1 MILLTFNILNIEA
14 ADQNAVEISD
24 EERLKITEDNTKAI
38 LRILDIHD
46 IKASFFVEISIAEKL
61 HNLIK
66 AISSK
71 GHEIAFY
78 NKDSSLQQIEET
90 KKNIQDL
97 LEKQIRGIRQKDF
110 KQPQDRLKLLEFNYV
125 SNIDNANILFPF
137 KRLKR
142 NTEITEEDGLS
153 IVPESISP
161 YFQLPYNDFMFQILP
176 MKYYRNMVFETLKN
190 DDFVLVYI
198 NSWQFTDFKK
208 YKFDIPY
215 YRSLFSGRK
224 MEDKLDALLTWIN
237 ENDMATSR
245 MKDYIF

>member
-14 ADQNAVEISD
+14 EAKNSIIFSD
-24 EERLKITEDNTKAI
+24 EERLKITEDNTKAV

-46 IKASFFVEISIAEKL
+46 IKASFFIEISIAEKL
-61 HNLIK
+61 QNLIK

-78 NKDSSLQQIEET
+78 NLNSDLQKIEEV

-97 LEKQIRGIRQKDF
+97 LEKQIRGIRQKDI
-110 KQPQDRLKLLEFNYV
+110 KLPQENLKLLEFNYV
-125 SNIDNANILFPF
+125 SNIDNADILFPF

-142 NTEITEEDGLS
+142 DTVINEEDGLS

-161 YFQLPYNDFMFQILP
+161 YSQLPYNDFVFQILP
-176 MKYYRNMVFETLKN
+176 TKYYQSMVFETLKN
-190 DDFVLVYI
+190 DDFVLIYL

-208 YKFDIPY
+208 YRFEIPF
-215 YRSLFSGRK
+215 YRSLFSGKK

>member
-1 MILLTFNILNIEA
+1 MILFTFNIINIEA
-14 ADQNAVEISD
+14 ETKNGLQITD

-46 IKASFFVEISIAEKL
+46 VKASFFVEISITEKL
-61 HNLIK
+61 KNLIK
-66 AISSK
+66 AISSQ

-78 NKDSSLQQIEET
+78 NKNSSLQEIEDV
-90 KKNIQDL
+90 KKNTQNL
-97 LEKQIRGIRQKDF
+97 LEKQIRGIRQKDINL
-110 KQPQDRLKLLEFNYV
+110 PQENLKLLEFNYV

-153 IVPESISP
+153 IIPESISP

-176 MKYYRNMVFETLKN
+176 MKYYKNMVFETLKN
-190 DDFVLVYI
+190 DDFVLIYL

-208 YKFDIPY
+208 YQFDIPY

>member
-1 MILLTFNILNIEA
+1 MILLTFNILNNEA
-14 ADQNAVEISD
+14 DAKNSTQISD

-61 HNLIK
+61 QNLIK

-78 NKDSSLQQIEET
+78 NLDSTLQEIEDA
-90 KKNIQDL
+90 KKNIQDI
-97 LEKQIRGIRQKDF
+97 LEKQVRGIRQKDC
-110 KQPQDRLKLLEFNYV
+110 KLPQENLKSLEFNYV
-125 SNIDNANILFPF
+125 SNIDNADILFPF

-190 DDFVLVYI
+190 DDFVLIYI

-208 YKFDIPY
+208 YRFDIPF
-215 YRSLFSGRK
+215 YRSLFSGKK
-224 MEDKLDALLTWIN
+224 MEDKLDALLSWIN

>member
-1 MILLTFNILNIEA
+1 MVLLTFNIINVN
-14 ADQNAVEISD
+14 ADCKNEVRISND
-24 EERLKITEDNTKAI
+24 EKVKITIDNTKAI

-46 IKASFFVEISIAEKL
+46 IKVSFFVEISLTEKL
-61 HNLIK
+61 HDLIK

-78 NKDSSLQQIEET
+78 NKNSNSKEIENA
-90 KKNIQDL
+90 KKSVQEL
-97 LEKQIRGIRQKDF
+97 LEKQIKGIRQKDV
-110 KQPQDRLKLLEFNYV
+110 KLNHEDLKFLEFNYV

-142 NTEITEEDGLS
+142 NTEIIEEEGIS

-161 YFQLPYNDFMFQILP
+161 YSQLPYNDFVFQMLP
-176 MKYYRNMVFETLKN
+176 MNYYESMVFETLKK
-190 DDFVLVYI
+190 DDFVLIYL
-198 NSWQFTDFKK
+198 NSWQFTDFSK
-208 YKFDIPY
+208 YKFNIPL
-215 YRSLFSGRK
+215 YRRLNSGKK

-237 ENDMATSR
+237 EKEMATSR

>member
-1 MILLTFNILNIEA
+1 MVLLTFNIINIDAEPENDA
-14 ADQNAVEISD
+14 QITD
-24 EERLKITEDNTKAI
+24 EERLKITADNTKAI

-46 IKASFFVEISIAEKL
+46 VKASFFIEITIVEKL
-61 HNLIK
+61 QNLIK
-66 AISSK
+66 AISGR

-78 NKDSSLQQIEET
+78 NKNSGLQEIEEV
-90 KKNIQDL
+90 KKNAQSF
-97 LEKQIRGIRQKDF
+97 LEKQIRGIRQKDH
-110 KQPQDRLKLLEFNYV
+110 KLPQENLKLLEFNYV

-142 NTEITEEDGLS
+142 NTEIIEEDGLS

-161 YFQLPYNDFMFQILP
+161 YSQLPYNDFVFQILP
-176 MKYYRNMVFETLKN
+176 MNYYQNMVFETLKN
-190 DDFVLVYI
+190 DDFVLIYL

-208 YKFDIPY
+208 YPFEIPF

-224 MEDKLDALLTWIN
+224 MEDKLDALLSFIN
-237 ENDMATSR
+237 EKELATSR

>member
-1 MILLTFNILNIEA
+1 MILLTFNIVNIESECKNGA
-14 ADQNAVEISD
+14 EISD
-24 EERLKITEDNTKAI
+24 EERLKITIENTKAI

-46 IKASFFVEISIAEKL
+46 TKASFFVEISIAEKL
-61 HNLIK
+61 QNLLK
-66 AISSK
+66 AISSQ

-78 NKDSSLQQIEET
+78 NKNSSLQEIENV
-90 KKNIQDL
+90 KKLTQEF

-110 KQPQDRLKLLEFNYV
+110 KQPQESLKLLEFNYV

-142 NTEITEEDGLS
+142 DTQINEDDGLS

-161 YFQLPYNDFMFQILP
+161 YSQLPYNDFVFQMLP
-176 MKYYRNMVFETLKN
+176 MDYYESMVFETLKK
-190 DDFVLVYI
+190 DDFVLIYL

-208 YKFDIPY
+208 YKFEIPF
-215 YRSLFSGRK
+215 YRRINSGKK
-224 MEDKLDALLTWIN
+224 MEDKLEKLLSWIN
-237 ENDMATSR
+237 EKEMATSR

>member
-1 MILLTFNILNIEA
+1 MILLTFNILNIVAEA
-14 ADQNAVEISD
+14 KNSIQISD
-24 EERLKITEDNTKAI
+24 EERLKVTEDNTKAI

-46 IKASFFVEISIAEKL
+46 IKASFFVEISVAEKL
-61 HNLIK
+61 QNLIK

-78 NKDSSLQQIEET
+78 NAGSNLQEIEEV

-97 LEKQIRGIRQKDF
+97 LEKQVRGIRQKDF
-110 KQPQDRLKLLEFNYV
+110 KLPQENLKSLEFNYV
-125 SNIDNANILFPF
+125 SNIDNADILFPF

-142 NTEITEEDGLS
+142 DTEINEEDGLS

-161 YFQLPYNDFMFQILP
+161 YSQLPYNDFVFQILP
-176 MKYYRNMVFETLKN
+176 MKYYQSMVFETLKN
-190 DDFVLVYI
+190 DDFVLIYL

-208 YKFDIPY
+208 YKFDVPY
-215 YRSLFSGRK
+215 YRSLFSGKK

-237 ENDMATSR
+237 KNDMATSR

>member
-1 MILLTFNILNIEA
+1 MVLLTFNIINIEA
-14 ADQNAVEISD
+14 EAKNSGQISD
-24 EERLKITEDNTKAI
+24 EERLKITEDNTKAV

-46 IKASFFVEISIAEKL
+46 IKASFFIEISIAEKL
-61 HNLIK
+61 QNLIK

-78 NKDSSLQQIEET
+78 NLNSDLQKIEEV

-97 LEKQIRGIRQKDF
+97 LEKQIRGIRQKEV
-110 KQPQDRLKLLEFNYV
+110 KLPQENLKLLEFNYV
-125 SNIDNANILFPF
+125 SNIDNADILFPF

-142 NTEITEEDGLS
+142 DTEINEEDGLS

-161 YFQLPYNDFMFQILP
+161 YSQLPYNDFVFQILP
-176 MKYYRNMVFETLKN
+176 TKYYQGMVFETLKN
-190 DDFVLVYI
+190 DDFVLIYL

-208 YKFDIPY
+208 YRFDIPF
-215 YRSLFSGRK
+215 YRSLFSGKK

>member
-1 MILLTFNILNIEA
+1 MILLTFNIIEIEA
-14 ADQNAVEISD
+14 EVKNSFKITD
-24 EERLKITEDNTKAI
+24 EERLKITEENTKAI

-46 IKASFFVEISIAEKL
+46 IKASFFVEVSLTGKL
-61 HNLIK
+61 QNLIK

-78 NKDSSLQQIEET
+78 NKDSNLDDIENA

-97 LEKQIRGIRQKDF
+97 LEKQIRGIRQKDV
-110 KQPQDRLKLLEFNYV
+110 KIPQERLKLLEFNYV

-142 NTEITEEDGLS
+142 DTEITEEDGLS

-161 YFQLPYNDFMFQILP
+161 YSQLPYNDFTFQILP
-176 MKYYRNMVFETLKN
+176 MKYYQNMMLETLQN
-190 DDFVLVYI
+190 EEFVLIYL
-198 NSWQFTDFKK
+198 NTWQFTDFKN
-208 YKFDIPY
+208 YRFDIPF
-215 YRSLFSGRK
+215 YRTLFSGRK
-224 MEDKLDALLTWIN
+224 MEDKLDALLSFIN
-237 ENDMATSR
+237 GKELAVSR

>member
-1 MILLTFNILNIEA
+1 MILFTFNIINIEA
-14 ADQNAVEISD
+14 GVKNDLQITD

-46 IKASFFVEISIAEKL
+46 VKASFFVEISITEKL
-61 HNLIK
+61 KNLIK
-66 AISSK
+66 AISSQ

-78 NKDSSLQQIEET
+78 NKNSSLPEIEEA
-90 KKNIQDL
+90 KKNTQDL

-110 KQPQDRLKLLEFNYV
+110 KQPQESLKLSEFNYV

-153 IVPESISP
+153 IIPESISP

-190 DDFVLVYI
+190 DDFVLIYL

-208 YKFDIPY
+208 YQFDIPY